1 MKTIIQYSSLFLMF
15 IITLLVI
22 IDINFISSLKSEMSD
37 VISISERN
45 VLKGNKINKIY
56 DPSAE
61 DLSLELI
68 RNIGSNSNVDANLEV
83 SMYEVS
89 AEGLVD
95 VSLKGEFKHLNGKED
110 TRSIRE
116 TMLVERFDK

>member
-1 MKTIIQYSSLFLMF
+1 
-15 IITLLVI
+15 
-22 IDINFISSLKSEMSD
+22 MSD